1 MGSSLYAKLLSDKN
15 IKDQSMGSMQIMKPM
30 TIGSQF
36 VELEVKR
43 GNLLKIHE
51 SVTKTLHRTMLKM
64 EQKVMGLKMSR
75 NVQILPNVKSY
86 LQDCYVILKI
96 VQDKLKNITQSIKIT
111 QTSLLDMASI
121 VNY

>member
-1 MGSSLYAKLLSDKN
+1 
-15 IKDQSMGSMQIMKPM
+15 MKPI

-51 SVTKTLHRTMLKM
+51 SVTKTLQRTMLKM
-64 EQKVMGLKMSR
+64 EQKVLGLKMSR
-75 NVQILPNVKSY
+75 NVQIIPNIKSY
-86 LQDCYVILKI
+86 LQDCYIILKI
-96 VQDKLKNITQSIKIT
+96 VQDKLKNITESIKIT
-111 QTSLLDMASI
+111 ETSLLDMASI